1 MKINSYNYC
10 LPIIVIILFCLLDLP
25 DINCQGIS
33 WQKTIQ
39 VGETCWG
46 EKVIVNSDQNIDF
59 FSRYRE
65 NNKNYVAQKRYS
77 KNGDEI
83 ESFVYE
89 MIDLRIFND
98 VAIDGE
104 KNVYV
109 LYEMELFPYHNECLR
124 KYGSNGELIWTV
136 TLPWEYSYMCIDFDQ
151 NDNPFAA
158 GYHRINDNQTEA
170 FVTKFDQDGNILW
183 TNTFT
188 LGSWSKILIK
198 SISLDN
204 NDNIFIVGHTGW
216 TAQDIF
222 IAKFDTDGNVVWEK
236 TIGTTNDDEGWCVTN
251 DQNNNVIVYG
261 YIDRQWV
268 SYENTGWIG
277 KYNNDGE
284 AIFETTTY
292 HGHEIGGP
300 MYPTAVRTD
309 LADNIYI
316 AGCHG
321 CPGFTSKY
329 EPDGTKL
336 WDFIPQNWD
345 ASLEDIPVSIDVDFE
360 NNLYFIGDSSTQA
373 AGKFVIMGKVDPNI
387 SGIVDEDKDYIIKE
401 FKLSQNYPNPF
412 NPTTKISYDL
422 PKGSTVKLKVFNS
435 IGKEIKTLVDERQ
448 NAGRYT
454 IDFDGTDLASG
465 VYYYSLTADNYR
477 EVKKMILLK

>member
-1 MKINSYNYC
+1 
-10 LPIIVIILFCLLDLP
+10 
-25 DINCQGIS
+25 
-33 WQKTIQ
+33 
-39 VGETCWG
+39 
-46 EKVIVNSDQNIDF
+46 
-59 FSRYRE
+59 
-65 NNKNYVAQKRYS
+65 
-77 KNGDEI
+77 
-83 ESFVYE
+83 
-89 MIDLRIFND
+89 
-98 VAIDGE
+98 
-104 KNVYV
+104 
-109 LYEMELFPYHNECLR
+109 
-124 KYGSNGELIWTV
+124 
-136 TLPWEYSYMCIDFDQ
+136 
-151 NDNPFAA
+151 
-158 GYHRINDNQTEA
+158 
-170 FVTKFDQDGNILW
+170 
-183 TNTFT
+183 
-188 LGSWSKILIK
+188 
-198 SISLDN
+198 
-204 NDNIFIVGHTGW
+204 
-216 TAQDIF
+216 
-222 IAKFDTDGNVVWEK
+222 
-236 TIGTTNDDEGWCVTN
+236 
-251 DQNNNVIVYG
+251 
-261 YIDRQWV
+261 
-268 SYENTGWIG
+268 
-277 KYNNDGE
+277 
-284 AIFETTTY
+284 
-292 HGHEIGGP
+292 